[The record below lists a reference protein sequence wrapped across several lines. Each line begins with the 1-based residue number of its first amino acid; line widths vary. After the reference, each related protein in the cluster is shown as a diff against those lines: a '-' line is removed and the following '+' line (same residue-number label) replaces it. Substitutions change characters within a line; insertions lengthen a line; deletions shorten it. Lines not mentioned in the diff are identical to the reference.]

1 MKDRQTVIELARKA
15 WKDSSTDTDILELQ
29 HLSPPEAK
37 LAQRWEL
44 LRHLFFR
51 EQFPESLQSA
61 VESGSWVSVP
71 RPQGDTLARMIR
83 FKRFPLAGW
92 WQLREA
98 EKSLLSITSTKTSA
112 ATLTPSDRYHQQEL
126 ARWLLTEISSK
137 PLPSLNLPRTGR
149 TAHFAR
155 KPPPM
160 QHDRDGDGTRCQ
172 LVLEVDLT
180 QGKEDIEK
188 ALTFAI
194 SPLWAEHHAS
204 GRKGRGSSDSFK
216 GLILAR
222 RKDVRGLQWKEARID
237 LYDSDKSLKPSGAAS
252 KAYEATKHELER
264 MTQAL
269 ATPVPEFSIE
279 ALKQSLTTN
288 RPLDPLM
295 LAELVARV
303 PAIGEKIRRLLEHE
317 MQ

>member
-1 MKDRQTVIELARKA
+1 MKDRQTVIKQARMA
-15 WKDSSTDTDILELQ
+15 WEDSSTDTDILALQ

-51 EQFPESLQSA
+51 VQFPESLQRA
-61 VESGSWVSVP
+61 VESRSWASVP
-71 RPQGDTLARMIR
+71 MPQDDTIARMIR

-98 EKSLLSITSTKTSA
+98 EKSLFLDASKNTSA
-112 ATLTPSDRYHQQEL
+112 ATLTPSDRRHQQEL
-126 ARWLLTEISSK
+126 ARWLLTELSSK
-137 PLPSLNLPRTGR
+137 LLQSLHLPRAGR

-160 QHDRDGDGTRCQ
+160 LHDRDGDGTRCQ

-180 QGKEDIEK
+180 AGKEELSD
-188 ALTFAI
+188 ALIAAI

-204 GRKGRGSSDSFK
+204 GRKGRGSADLFK

-222 RKDVRGLQWKEARID
+222 RRDVRGLQWKDARIG
-237 LYDSDKSLKPSGAAS
+237 LYESRKLEKPSGAALN
-252 KAYEATKHELER
+252 AYDATKHELER
-264 MTQAL
+264 ITQAL
-269 ATPVPEFSIE
+269 ATTVPEFSIE
-279 ALKQSLTTN
+279 ALKQSLITN

-303 PAIGEKIRRLLEHE
+303 PTITEKIRRLLEHE
-317 MQ
+317 MP